1 MTERAGGRGVVAAA
15 LRLFDEKGFEATT
28 MDDVALAAGVSR
40 STLFR
45 RFGSKDDLLFAD
57 QEELVEEVRAHLAAS
72 HGDPVGAVCSA
83 ARMVLRSYTSS
94 PDLAVRRYRLV
105 RTRPALRDREI
116 AMAARYQSLFTQHL
130 ARGHSEES
138 RVLAAEV
145 LAAAVIAAHNHV
157 LRVWLRDPEA
167 PGPSP
172 MERLDEALAF
182 VVATVAPALRR
193 SGGGA
198 PGAAGDGSVLVAVYP
213 AGASHEE
220 VIARVRT
227 ALEANRNGAH

>member
-1 MTERAGGRGVVAAA
+1 MAGRTEGRGVVAAA

-28 MDDVALAAGVSR
+28 MDDVAVAAGVSR

-57 QEELVEEVRAHLAAS
+57 QEELVEAVRTHLAS
-72 HGDPVGAVCSA
+72 SPEDPVSAVCSA
-83 ARMVLRSYTSS
+83 ARMVLRSYTSQ

-116 AMAARYQSLFTQHL
+116 AMTARYQSLFTQHL
-130 ARGHSEES
+130 TGGHSDES

-145 LAAAVIAAHNHV
+145 VAAAVIAAHNHV
-157 LRVWLRDPEA
+157 LRMWLRAPEVTS
-167 PGPSP
+167 PSP
-172 MERLDEALAF
+172 LERLDQALAF
-182 VVATVAPALRR
+182 VVDMMAPALRR
-193 SGGGA
+193 SGEQRSDER
-198 PGAAGDGSVLVAVYP
+198 GDRAVLVAVYP

-220 VIARVRT
+220 VLARVRA
-227 ALEANRNGAH
+227 ALESPRN

>member
-28 MDDVALAAGVSR
+28 MDDVAVAAGVSR

-182 VVATVAPALRR
+182 VVATAAPALRSADGQGTADR
-193 SGGGA
+193 
-198 PGAAGDGSVLVAVYP
+198 GDGSVLVAVYP
-213 AGASHEE
+213 AGASPEE
-220 VIARVRT
+220 VVARVRT
-227 ALEANRNGAH
+227 ALEAARD